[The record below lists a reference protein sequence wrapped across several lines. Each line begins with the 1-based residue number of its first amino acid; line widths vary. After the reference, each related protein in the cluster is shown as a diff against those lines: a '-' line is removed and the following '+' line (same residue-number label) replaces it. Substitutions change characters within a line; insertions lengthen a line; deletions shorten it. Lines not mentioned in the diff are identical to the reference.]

1 MSAQRG
7 RAGDDAP
14 PQGGAHLLSGVLGSL
29 AADAGRERIAV
40 RDLLQVLDG
49 RALGALMF
57 VFAVPNVLPTPPGTS
72 AVLGAPL
79 VFLAAQLALGL
90 RPWLPGFIAE
100 RSLPRHEFAALMRRV
115 GPWLA
120 LAESLLRPRLAA
132 LASAPLRRLVGL
144 VCLVLSIVLVLPVP
158 LGNVLPALAISVLA
172 LGVLA
177 HDGLWVA
184 FGLGLA
190 GLSVAVISGV
200 IWAAVRLLA
209 ALLGI

>member
-1 MSAQRG
+1 MSG
-7 RAGDDAP
+7 PPDRAGDDAP
-14 PQGGAHLLSGVLGSL
+14 AQGAAHLLSAVLGAL

-120 LAESLLRPRLAA
+120 RAESLLRPRLVT
-132 LASAPLRRLVGL
+132 LANAPLRNLVGL

-184 FGLGLA
+184 CGLGLA
-190 GLSVAVISGV
+190 GASVALISGV
-200 IWAAVRLLA
+200 IWAAARLVA
-209 ALLGI
+209 ALLGL